1 MRNIPSS
8 VQFRKGKALSFR
20 STVFLFVFLG
30 IFLGVIGFLGFQNF
44 RIYQKRA
51 ELSNIAKE
59 LKAQVSALQQRKLQ
73 LEAGLVEIQSVE
85 YQEKV
90 LREQG
95 LYQKPGEEVVTIL
108 PLEQSQAQDKKQ
120 ETRVWWN
127 PTTWFK

>member
-59 LKAQVSALQQRKLQ
+59 LKAQVSDLQQRKLQ

-95 LYQKPGEEVVTIL
+95 LYQKPGEEVVTVL
-108 PLEQSQAQDKKQ
+108 PPEQSQEQDKKQ

>member
-59 LKAQVSALQQRKLQ
+59 LKVQVSDLQQRKLQ

-95 LYQKPGEEVVTIL
+95 LYQKPGEEVVTVL
-108 PLEQSQAQDKKQ
+108 PPEQSQEQDKKQ

>member
-1 MRNIPSS
+1 MQNIPLRT
-8 VQFRKGKALSFR
+8 QFRKTRSLSAR
-20 STVFLFVFLG
+20 SAVFLFVFLG
-30 IFLGVIGFLGFQNF
+30 IFLGVVGFLAFQNL
-44 RIYQKRA
+44 RIYQKRS

-59 LKAQVSALQQRKLQ
+59 LKAQVSALEQRKLQ
-73 LEAGLVEIQSVE
+73 LEAGIVEVQSVE

-95 LYQKPGEEVVTIL
+95 LYQKPGEEVVTVL
-108 PLEQSQAQDKKQ
+108 SPEQSQEQDKKQ

>member
-1 MRNIPSS
+1 MQNIPLRT
-8 VQFRKGKALSFR
+8 QFRKTRSLSAR
-20 STVFLFVFLG
+20 SAVFLFVFLG
-30 IFLGVIGFLGFQNF
+30 IFLGVVGFLAFQNL
-44 RIYQKRA
+44 RIYQKRS

-59 LKAQVSALQQRKLQ
+59 LKAQVSAL
-73 LEAGLVEIQSVE
+73 EAGIVEVQSVE

-95 LYQKPGEEVVTIL
+95 LYQKPGEEVVTVL
-108 PLEQSQAQDKKQ
+108 SPEQSQEQDKKQ

>member
-20 STVFLFVFLG
+20 NTVFLFVFLG
-30 IFLGVIGFLGFQNF
+30 IFLGVIGFFGFQNL

-59 LKAQVSALQQRKLQ
+59 LKAQVSALEQRKLQ
-73 LEAGLVEIQSVE
+73 LEAGIVEVQSVE

-95 LYQKPGEEVVTIL
+95 LYQKPGEEVVTVL
-108 PLEQSQAQDKKQ
+108 SPEQSQEQDKKQ